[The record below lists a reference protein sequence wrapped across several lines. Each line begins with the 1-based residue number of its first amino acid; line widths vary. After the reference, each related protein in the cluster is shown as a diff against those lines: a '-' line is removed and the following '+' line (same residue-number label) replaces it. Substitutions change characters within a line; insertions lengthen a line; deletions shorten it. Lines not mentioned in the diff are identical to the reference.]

1 MKSNVRNIS
10 SLISSIEQGI
20 KDTNVTMQYE
30 VTKTYQKYLDLVSS
44 DEIVNFL
51 KNINATKKQFEEI
64 TIFSNLTAIDR
75 IKDANANKFNNTKRN
90 LEIIQK
96 EISQLI
102 DNINYANEQVEAV
115 EYGVDIG
122 KCERYY
128 KLQNDIL
135 RSLEINFSCNG
146 TCNLF
151 ELNNSDN
158 DKIKIS
164 YEYIMIIVLWK

>member
-1 MKSNVRNIS
+1 VVFYVSIKIKQMDNIF
-10 SLISSIEQGI
+10 L
-20 KDTNVTMQYE
+20 
-30 VTKTYQKYLDLVSS
+30 
-44 DEIVNFL
+44 EIVNFL

-115 EYGVDIG
+115 
-122 KCERYY
+122 KMT
-128 KLQNDIL
+128 IL
-135 RSLEINFSCNG
+135 IFS
-146 TCNLF
+146 
-151 ELNNSDN
+151 E
-158 DKIKIS
+158 
-164 YEYIMIIVLWK
+164 